1 MPTPLSLFVEKNPEY
16 TIARI
21 ARDMHRDKGHVSRI
35 ATGVIFPR
43 PETRL
48 ALEIATNGGV
58 PASAWAEPGPR
69 IRRDL
74 PSYSFRFVKEGDPVL
89 YCALDSEGR
98 TCWWGPYR
106 VEQVKARGF
115 TLVGLPP
122 GAWFSKVNGWAG
134 RGSTAWLI
142 PMVANP
148 FDAGEVLLL
157 DGANGSPR
165 ERGACGPHDPST
177 GLLTFG
183 GGYAHEGTNRPPAR
197 LVPANWPHLAA
208 YTRNRRFPFNV

>member
-1 MPTPLSLFVEKNPEY
+1 MPTPLSLFIEKNPEY

-21 ARDMHRDKGHVSRI
+21 ARDTRRDKGHVSRI
-35 ATGVIFPR
+35 ATGLISPR

-89 YCALDSEGR
+89 CCALNGAAEK
-98 TCWWGPYR
+98 TQWWGPCWVER
-106 VEQVKARGF
+106 VNARNFSLREVSGF
-115 TLVGLPP
+115 SL
-122 GAWFSKVNGWAG
+122 SKLNGWASKG
-134 RGSTAWLI
+134 APAWAIPLAATSTD
-142 PMVANP
+142 M
-148 FDAGEVLLL
+148 LLL
-157 DGANGSPR
+157 DGANGLPRPAQGCESPN
-165 ERGACGPHDPST
+165 PVT
-177 GLLTFG
+177 GILAQHGLVVAG
-183 GGYAHEGTNRPPAR
+183 HPPAR

-208 YTRNRRFPFNV
+208 YVRNRRLPFNV